1 MSCLYIRESLNCN
14 HCTSTLHCCKMAK
27 GSSVLRNIFAFF
39 NLLFALAG
47 VAVII
52 LAIVLHVQ
60 ISNVQ
65 EFENLSGVVVLYVI
79 GFITLAISFL
89 GAYGGFR
96 QVKWMLVT
104 FLVLMCIGFL
114 IMLRLSVVLA
124 IGQNKV
130 GDYMQEGLSRP
141 GLLPL
146 DKTSDDLQEFMN
158 TIQQNYH
165 CCGLFK
171 GYEDWGEHV
180 PSSCDCTSEED
191 PTPND
196 VCVAMPKNIY
206 ETLLLQRERSNRMVY
221 SQACG
226 PLGVALIM
234 KVYVVVMGIFFGL
247 TALTGLAVVLSSIL
261 IAQINRSRA
270 SGAVTGVVLP
280 PTLMFSTPGQM
291 KYNQLVNEPYH

>member
-104 FLVLMCIGFL
+104 
-114 IMLRLSVVLA
+114 
-124 IGQNKV
+124 V